1 MQQALRKF
9 RQLQQ
14 ADNHVGQIPGIGR
27 ASGIVG
33 TQPDFTL
40 FCRLMQQVLNE
51 IAAVFA
57 VYPRCPDHHRIRF
70 RSQCQQLSG
79 QFRAGI
85 HAFRIGRVYLGIR
98 DAAATAKYIIG

>member
-1 MQQALRKF
+1 MHQLRHFECGITFSFGFQHRLGKRIIAECLIAAIMQQALRKF

-40 FCRLMQQVLNE
+40 FRRLMQQVLNE

-57 VYPRCPDHHRIRF
+57 
-70 RSQCQQLSG
+70 
-79 QFRAGI
+79 
-85 HAFRIGRVYLGIR
+85 
-98 DAAATAKYIIG
+98 